1 MEYAISCLTIALILF
16 IVWKITKNF
25 IKLLICFCIL
35 GTLLYFGW
43 PYIQAFM

>member
-1 MEYAISCLTIALILF
+1 MEYTISCLVIALILF

-35 GTLLYFGW
+35 GVPLYFGW
-43 PYIQAFM
+43 SYIQAFM